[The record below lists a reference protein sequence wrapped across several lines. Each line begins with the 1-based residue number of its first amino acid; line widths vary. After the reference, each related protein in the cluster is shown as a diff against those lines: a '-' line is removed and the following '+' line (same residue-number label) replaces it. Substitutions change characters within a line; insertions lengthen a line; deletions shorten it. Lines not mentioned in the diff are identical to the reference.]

1 MNTTTKILF
10 DALVSTAKMLGK
22 IYSAPDPFVLVQ
34 ESLSEI
40 DMILQD
46 ASEALAM
53 IKPEDHGGNTWVYD
67 SGDPACVGDSCRLSK

>member
-1 MNTTTKILF
+1 MNTTTKILV
-10 DALVSTAKMLGK
+10 DVLVSTAKMLDK

-40 DMILQD
+40 DMILQE

-67 SGDPACVGDSCRLSK
+67 GGDPVCDGESCRLSK